1 MDAFATGAFVM
12 DGFVVDGFV
21 VVASARDEGNG

>member
-12 DGFVVDGFV
+12 DGFVV
-21 VVASARDEGNG
+21 VASARDEGNG